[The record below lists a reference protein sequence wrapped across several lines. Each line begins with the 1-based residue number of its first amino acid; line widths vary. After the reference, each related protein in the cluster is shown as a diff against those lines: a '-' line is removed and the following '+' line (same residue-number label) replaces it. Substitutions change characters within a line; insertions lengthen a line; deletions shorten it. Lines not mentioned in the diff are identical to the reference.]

1 MPKTKQIVGL
11 VVIVLVLGG
20 IGGYLAAPLFIDKE
34 VNEPFSYPTPLEI
47 TRMSNDQRKDAMAR
61 AFAMAEAQ
69 PDVVMDE
76 PMPITPTVLATG
88 TFTDV
93 DRLHQ
98 GTGTAI
104 VYRLPDGKNIVRLD
118 PFAVSNGPDL
128 YLYLARNPVPTDGDS
143 ATEDF
148 VSLGKL
154 KGNKGSQNYPV
165 PENVDVTRYGSV
177 VVFCRLFG
185 VLFSPATLEFVS
197 E

>member
-1 MPKTKQIVGL
+1 MKKITGL
-11 VVIVLVLGG
+11 VVVVLVLGG
-20 IGGYLAAPLFIDKE
+20 IGGYLAAPLFIDRE
-34 VNEPFSYPTPLEI
+34 VSEPFDYPTPLEI
-47 TRMSNDQRKDAMAR
+47 TRMSDAQRMDAMER
-61 AFAMAEAQ
+61 AFSMAKSK

-76 PMPITPTVLATG
+76 SMPAAPQVLAKG

-98 GTGTAI
+98 GSGIAT
-104 VYRLPDGKNIVRLD
+104 VYRLPDGQSIVRLD

-128 YLYLARNPVPTDGDS
+128 HLYLARNSAPTDGDS
-143 ATEDF
+143 VKEDF

-165 PENVDVTRYGSV
+165 PDDVDVTRYGSV
-177 VVFCRLFG
+177 VVFCQLFG